1 MADGGKLS
9 LSKFTFGVHQGSQVE
24 TQGMLLKDYKGLTLP
39 PPSYFSYEPLP
50 ETWEKILDRVDV
62 VNPQIPTEEMA
73 EFEAQPVFKRESM
86 VEASGSMTNFQKLG
100 LPPHLKEYP
109 EQAKSYESMSGEG
122 SIEQEDNEHLDSE
135 MRASSHERVKW
146 RSMEQVKA
154 SGSKHPKN
162 HKPISE
168 HYDEVSEKLVKTE
181 RGTEADDQET
191 QIRAS
196 GFYDRVSSYGDQLLM
211 DELEAYN
218 PKLNREVSRILN
230 DH

>member
-1 MADGGKLS
+1 MTQ
-9 LSKFTFGVHQGSQVE
+9 FTFGVHQGSQVD
-24 TQGMLLKDYKGLTLP
+24 TQGMLLKDYKGLILP

-62 VNPQIPTEEMA
+62 VNPQIPTTEMA

-86 VEASGSMTNFQKLG
+86 IDASGSLTNFQKMG
-100 LPPHLKEYP
+100 QSPHFQEQP

-122 SIEQEDNEHLDSE
+122 SVGQEDNANLDSE

-146 RSMEQVKA
+146 HSMEQVKA
-154 SGSKHPKN
+154 SGSKYSRNQKQ
-162 HKPISE
+162 ISE
-168 HYDEVSEKLVKTE
+168 HFEEMSEKMARTE

-191 QIRAS
+191 QIRARVHNEK
-196 GFYDRVSSYGDQLLM
+196 DREYEDQLLL
-211 DELEAYN
+211 DELESYN
-218 PKLNREVSRILN
+218 PRLNREVSRILN